1 MLRQSEVRNEVAWI
15 LKSVKES
22 DELIPGA
29 AESIRPAKLF
39 LFFYVLVGL
48 VSFGV
53 DAYNNPDKYQ
63 MMFVVSLG
71 VIVTAVLMA
80 LIFYG
85 YGVAYLNIPQEVR
98 NKSKLIAII
107 KKKVKIYLM
116 INPIV
121 WVAISIIGLGNG
133 GSAYLAMAS
142 IPVLVLSLFALNVDL
157 SRYHIAGFF
166 GAINAAKKE
175 FGSQGAENLFSNVD
189 KEKP

>member
-22 DELIPGA
+22 DALIPGA
-29 AESIRPAKLF
+29 AESIRPAKFF
-39 LFFYVLVGL
+39 LFFYMSVGF
-48 VSFGV
+48 VSLFT
-53 DAYNNPDKYQ
+53 DFYNHLDKHQ

-71 VIVTAVLMA
+71 MVVTTVLMA

-107 KKKVKIYLM
+107 KKKLRFYLM
-116 INPIV
+116 INPMV
-121 WVAISIIGLGNG
+121 WVVISIIGLGNG
-133 GSAYLAMAS
+133 GSGYLAMAS
-142 IPVLVLSLFALNVDL
+142 IPVLILSLFALNVDMA
-157 SRYHIAGFF
+157 RYQISGFF

-175 FGSQGAENLFSNVD
+175 FGSQGAESLFSNVD
-189 KEKP
+189 KERP